1 MKESDSDYFGVLN
14 CQYIL
19 MHEIGDGGSSKVY
32 KSFDYFTE
40 EEYAI
45 KVFDDTSSSMEREIL
60 FNKIITRSQSPFFVK
75 YISSSS
81 GYLVTDKTHYFKNY
95 IIFELASKGDIF
107 EYINCGAKG
116 FSEQNCKVM
125 FYKIIIPIQALHKMG
140 ICHRD
145 IKPQNILLFGDNFE
159 IKICDF
165 GLSSIIY
172 GKSGKNLIR
181 GIVGTK
187 GYQAPEIIKGKDY
200 DGEKAD
206 IFSLGVLLFNLLNGI
221 PPFIT
226 AEIINKGI
234 IQEQLYKYINKNSD
248 LYWKTMRLTGLSL
261 EFKKLF
267 IRMVAYNPNK
277 RPTIKEILSDDWLK
291 EITNLKPNEFKIY
304 EENLIKE
311 LKKREEIIKE
321 KGQNNLSK

>member
-1 MKESDSDYFGVLN
+1 
-14 CQYIL
+14 

-45 KVFDDTSSSMEREIL
+45 KVFNDTSSSMEREIL

-107 EYINCGAKG
+107 EYINCGSKG

-125 FYKIIIPIQALHKMG
+125 IYKIIITIQALHKMG

-145 IKPQNILLFGDNFE
+145 IKPQNILLFGENFE

-187 GYQAPEIIKGKDY
+187 GYQAPEIIEGKDY

-206 IFSLGVLLFNLLNGI
+206 IFSLGVLLFNLLNGK
-221 PPFIT
+221 PPFKT
-226 AEIINKGI
+226 AKIIDNGRK
-234 IQEQLYKYINKNSD
+234 EDQLYKFINENSD
-248 LYWKTMRLTGLSL
+248 LYWKTMLLTGLSL

-267 IRMVAYNPNK
+267 IRMVAYDPNK
-277 RPTIKEILSDDWLK
+277 RPTIKEILNDDWLK
-291 EITNLKPNEFKIY
+291 EITNLKPDEFKIY

>member
-1 MKESDSDYFGVLN
+1 MKDSDYFGVLN

-19 MHEIGDGGSSKVY
+19 LYSIGDGGSSIVY

-45 KVFDDTSSSMEREIL
+45 KVFDDIPSSIEREIM
-60 FNKIITRSQSPFFVK
+60 FNKIITKSQNPFFVK

-81 GYLVTDKTHYFKNY
+81 GYLVTDKTHCFKNY

-107 EYINCGAKG
+107 DYIDCGSKG

-125 FYKIIIPIQALHKMG
+125 IYKIILAIQALHKMG

-159 IKICDF
+159 IRICDF
-165 GLSSIIY
+165 GFSSFIY
-172 GKSGKNLIR
+172 GKNGKNLLS
-181 GIVGTK
+181 GIVGTT
-187 GYQAPEIIKGKDY
+187 GYQAPEIIEGKDY

-206 IFSLGVLLFNLLNGI
+206 IFSLGVLLFNLLNGK
-221 PPFIT
+221 PPFIS
-226 AEIINKGI
+226 AEIIDYGTNK
-234 IQEQLYKYINKNSD
+234 EKLYKYINKNSD
-248 LYWKTMRLTGLSL
+248 FYWIIMGLTELSL
-261 EFKKLF
+261 DFKKLF
-267 IRMVAYNPNK
+267 IRMVAYDPNK
-277 RPTIKEILSDDWLK
+277 RPTITEILNDDWLK
-291 EITNLKPNEFKIY
+291 EITNLKPDEFKIY

-321 KGQNNLSK
+321 KG

>member
-1 MKESDSDYFGVLN
+1 
-14 CQYIL
+14 
-19 MHEIGDGGSSKVY
+19 
-32 KSFDYFTE
+32 
-40 EEYAI
+40 
-45 KVFDDTSSSMEREIL
+45 
-60 FNKIITRSQSPFFVK
+60 
-75 YISSSS
+75 
-81 GYLVTDKTHYFKNY
+81 
-95 IIFELASKGDIF
+95 
-107 EYINCGAKG
+107 
-116 FSEQNCKVM
+116 M

-187 GYQAPEIIKGKDY
+187 GYQAPEIIKGKYY

-206 IFSLGVLLFNLLNGI
+206 IFSLGVLLFNLLNGKS
-221 PPFIT
+221 PFKT
-226 AEIINKGI
+226 AEIID
-234 IQEQLYKYINKNSD
+234 QLYYYINKNSD
-248 LYWKTMRLTGLSL
+248 LYWKNMPLTGLSL

-277 RPTIKEILSDDWLK
+277 RPTIKEILNDDWLK